1 MLRLSSLLM
10 TAGALLLASQQ
21 AQAANQRAQVVD
33 ATNFC
38 TFLPPVDE
46 ADREISDTEWNAQAF
61 CMGDT
66 PEAESAGAIPD
77 GFIQSAHFVATDDYV
92 QITGQIDPTKAN
104 LDIKDW
110 GGQYDVKAPDG
121 SKCAGWTYYVNLIE
135 PASYTWCIRCCNDDR
150 LCNRGISEKGC
161 EHIIPGDYSGP
172 MDTSITAPAGGSGSA
187 ASNPTTSA
195 PTTTSDS
202 SDSNSSSASQT
213 STPTSSSSSSSSSS
227 DADGDKNN
235 GSNGNGDGNSSPSSS
250 NNPSTGNGN
259 GDNNGNGGDQ
269 NGSNGAD
276 NGTSAQPSAAQSSDN
291 ADPNASASSSDSAA
305 SVAPSSSIAVSSS
318 AAISSSSSQPAQ
330 SSPAASASDNNN
342 AQSSDSVT
350 AQEADDQESS
360 ANIMGYSS
368 TLIVSTLV
376 LVMAMSL

>member
-110 GGQYDVKAPDG
+110 GG
-121 SKCAGWTYYVNLIE
+121 
-135 PASYTWCIRCCNDDR
+135 
-150 LCNRGISEKGC
+150 
-161 EHIIPGDYSGP
+161 
-172 MDTSITAPAGGSGSA
+172 
-187 ASNPTTSA
+187 
-195 PTTTSDS
+195 
-202 SDSNSSSASQT
+202 
-213 STPTSSSSSSSSSS
+213 
-227 DADGDKNN
+227 
-235 GSNGNGDGNSSPSSS
+235 
-250 NNPSTGNGN
+250 
-259 GDNNGNGGDQ
+259 
-269 NGSNGAD
+269 
-276 NGTSAQPSAAQSSDN
+276 
-291 ADPNASASSSDSAA
+291 
-305 SVAPSSSIAVSSS
+305 
-318 AAISSSSSQPAQ
+318 
-330 SSPAASASDNNN
+330 
-342 AQSSDSVT
+342 
-350 AQEADDQESS
+350 
-360 ANIMGYSS
+360 
-368 TLIVSTLV
+368 
-376 LVMAMSL
+376 